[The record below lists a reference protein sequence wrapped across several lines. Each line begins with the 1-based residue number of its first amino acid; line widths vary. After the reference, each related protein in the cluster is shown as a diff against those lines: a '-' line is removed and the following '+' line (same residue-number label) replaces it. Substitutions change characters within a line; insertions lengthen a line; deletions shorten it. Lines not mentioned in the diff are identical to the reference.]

1 MISIGGSLPAY
12 LGNALPSSLPS
23 SGVRRASRNGAGA
36 SGEDVAQQLAADAG
50 NGTANPAASD
60 GSDASSANRGQAPA
74 AAKSAGGAG
83 SAAASSQDPQ
93 LAAEISRLQTT
104 DRAVRAHEAAHVA
117 AGGSYVQGAASFT
130 YQTGPTGNGTRWAA
144 RSRSMSRRAD
154 PEATIQKM
162 EIVRAQ
168 RGPRGSIGHGSRGGR
183 FRHAGRGGRPRRYEC
198 RGGESHDG
206 CCAGGARRESQT
218 ETTPRR
224 GSHAGGGDGRCPR
237 SAQNGFGNLVPGYA
251 ARIRRG
257 SSFVPS
263 GSLMLSELLRGRTG
277 SRARSGG
284 TGGALSRRT
293 AVETDRS

>member
-130 YQTGPTGNGTRWAA
+130 YQTGPDGKRYAVGGEVSIDVSAERT
-144 RSRSMSRRAD
+144 

-162 EIVRAQ
+162 EIVRAAALAPADPSATDRAVAASATQ
-168 RGPRGSIGHGSRGGR
+168 AAAAARAEMNAAEAKATTAAAQGEP
-183 FRHAGRGGRPRRYEC
+183 AGNPKP
-198 RGGESHDG
+198 
-206 CCAGGARRESQT
+206 
-218 ETTPRR
+218 ETTPAQ
-224 GSHAGGGDGRCPR
+224 GQATQEAETAGARVP
-237 SAQNGFGNLVPGYA
+237 AQNGFGNLVRQAYA
-251 ARIRRG
+251 AANTPWEAP
-257 SSFVPS
+257 SFQV
-263 GSLMLSELLRGRTG
+263 
-277 SRARSGG
+277 A
-284 TGGALSRRT
+284 A
-293 AVETDRS
+293 